1 MKQKLLNKRKTKTR
15 KYAMY
20 GGQSPISSPPPGL
33 PPGSAFSGFRY
44 SKSELDAAIY
54 NYVKAA
60 YSIREAANAIKETSQ
75 YQNTDDPTN
84 QNPGTRYLQRNSSA
98 SFKSAAESM
107 QESLNRFYAGI
118 TGVPPVLTPISAPPP
133 LGNPPYPPFAL
144 APNYRG

>member
-1 MKQKLLNKRKTKTR
+1 MKQKIVNKRKSKTR
-15 KYAMY
+15 KYSMY
-20 GGQSPISSPPPGL
+20 GGQVPVPSPSPAT
-33 PPGSAFSGFRY
+33 AFSGFRY

-60 YSIREAANAIKETSQ
+60 YSIKEAANAIKETSVF
-75 YQNTDDPTN
+75 QNTIDPTN

-144 APNYRG
+144 GANYLG